1 MSILSPSDPL
11 NSDESGGQWYP
22 PPPPPDRNGA
32 DYGFFDETR
41 SRIIAGVAGLA
52 ALALLGLVALVVLRT
67 DGEQTDEISTLS
79 QNLTATGEQATETGD
94 GQAADGSGES
104 AAGTNGTEG
113 AAGDT
118 NSSAPTSAST
128 TIPPSTE
135 APTTQAPTTTAAPT
149 TEAPTT
155 APPTTPPPTTAAPT
169 SEPPTTPPPTT
180 AAPTTAAPTT
190 AAPTTAAP
198 TTAAPTTP
206 APVDPG
212 GGDGPVQQQI
222 LNLVNNERANAG
234 CGALTLNS
242 QLNAAADAHSEDM
255 YVNNYFDHTGLDGSK
270 PWDRAARAGYGSSF
284 IGENI
289 AAGYGSAEAVMNGWM
304 NSSGHRANILNCS
317 YNHLGVGLSSGG
329 NYWTQL
335 FGGG

>member
-11 NSDESGGQWYP
+11 NSDESGDRWFP
-22 PPPPPDRNGA
+22 PPPPPERDGVT
-32 DYGFFDETR
+32 YGLFDESR
-41 SRIIAGVAGLA
+41 SQILAGVAGLV
-52 ALALLGLVALVVLRT
+52 ALALLGLVALTVLGSDDAET
-67 DGEQTDEISTLS
+67 SNLSTLS
-79 QNLTATGEQATETGD
+79 QSLANTGEAET
-94 GQAADGSGES
+94 QAADGSALTG
-104 AAGTNGTEG
+104 AD
-113 AAGDT
+113 AAGDPADNGAAEAAAAAAAAET
-118 NSSAPTSAST
+118 ESSAPTSA
-128 TIPPSTE
+128 PS
-135 APTTQAPTTTAAPT
+135 T

-155 APPTTPPPTTAAPT
+155 TTPTSAPSTTTPT
-169 SEPPTTPPPTT
+169 SPPSTTTPTSPPSTT
-180 AAPTTAAPTT
+180 TPTSPPSTTAAPTT

-206 APVDPG
+206 APTAAPTTPAPV

-222 LNLVNNERANAG
+222 LNLVNAERANAG
-234 CGALTLNS
+234 CGALTLNGP
-242 QLNAAADAHSEDM
+242 LNNAADAHSEDM

-317 YNHLGVGLSSGG
+317 YNHLGVGHSSGG